1 MPCEGNILPLH
12 PKTFLVPSYPR
23 TLVPSKKK
31 NYIKMNKAVNILFLL
46 IMLCSQGLRAQNVV
60 KGRIMDGAM
69 PGEPLIGAS
78 VQVPGTSS
86 GTVTDI
92 DGNFSFQL
100 PEGKYLIQV
109 SMIGYKT
116 QVINVKGK
124 QFVEVTLQED
134 SQLMDEVVVVGYG
147 TMKKRDLSGAVAQI
161 KSDDLMK
168 GGAVD
173 VAHGLQ
179 GKIAG
184 VQVQQSDGSPGAGV
198 SITVRGANSFTT
210 SSQPLYIV
218 DGVPFGTDPN
228 GTPTSDANGGNNQQ
242 TSPLSMINPNDIEK
256 IEVLKDASATAIYGS
271 RGANGVV
278 IITTKKGQ
286 TGKPKVELS
295 MKWTIHHIGKT
306 VKMLDPRTYALYQNE
321 ANQNSR
327 YYENGTQRDPY
338 RGEWEYPYTGGGFI
352 YTQGKYNPSP
362 DDFLHP
368 GIRTDEYGNT
378 DIVEGAH
385 WQDEIYQTGWQQ
397 EYNASVSGG
406 SDEGW
411 YAFSGSYT
419 DQNGIIRNTGYKRY
433 GLSINISRHITKWLE
448 IGTSSHFTNAT
459 TDFQRTN
466 SENTGIIRS
475 ALIFPPTVREESDQ
489 TDWLAA
495 NPANYVNGAKDQ
507 LKQISWFSSSFVEA
521 KIASWLKIRQNL
533 GLGYNDGH
541 RGTYYN
547 RLTQEGKPPVN
558 GKAGKASN
566 IWKSLTSESL
576 ITFDKTFGIHKL
588 NAVGGITFE
597 RGIGE
602 NESMTATNFPNDFT
616 KDANMA
622 LALDRPTVKSS
633 STEQSLESFLARVN
647 YTLADKYLFTAS
659 VRTDGSSAFAEKNK
673 WATFLSGAFAWR
685 AIDEQFIQ
693 NLNFFSNLK
702 LRLSYGETG
711 NQAIG
716 AYRTLTV
723 LDAANYPYS
732 GTLESGVSMIDWRGP
747 NNPNLKWETTAQLN
761 AGIDF
766 GWMDNRLQLTIDYY
780 YKKTR
785 DLLQNVTIP
794 QSSGFGQQM
803 VNSGNVTNE
812 GLELTLSY
820 DVLKDAPLTWSLSAN
835 MAFNKNRIGGLD
847 GDQYATSL
855 WSKADQ
861 VFLQRN
867 GCPIGTL
874 YGYVE
879 DGFYDNIAE
888 VRANKTY
895 AALSDADALRR
906 VGEIKYRDIDGD
918 GQVNEQDR
926 TIIGDTNPDFTYS
939 LTNNLAWHNFSLS
952 FMLQGSQGNDIFNY
966 NLTDITMSNIGNV
979 TRDAYDHRW
988 TADNA
993 TQARWPKATA
1003 GYTRTWLVS
1012 DRYVEDGS
1020 YLKLKYITLGYD
1032 WKHPFPWIEKIH
1044 FTLTANNLFTI
1055 THYSWFDPDVN
1066 AGGANAACPGVDSYS
1081 YPSARSIALG
1091 VNFQF

>member
-1 MPCEGNILPLH
+1 MLLLSSVSLNAQ
-12 PKTFLVPSYPR
+12 T
-23 TLVPSKKK
+23 TL
-31 NYIKMNKAVNILFLL
+31 
-46 IMLCSQGLRAQNVV
+46 
-60 KGRIMDGAM
+60 KGRVLDGAM
-69 PGEPLIGAS
+69 PGESLIGAS
-78 VQVPGTSS
+78 VKVPGTSI
-86 GTVTDI
+86 GTVTDLE
-92 DGNFSFQL
+92 GNFSFQL
-100 PEGKYLIQV
+100 PAGKVVVQV

-116 QVINVKGK
+116 QVVNVKGK
-124 QFVEVTLQED
+124 DFIEVTLHED
-134 SQLMDEVVVVGYG
+134 AKLMDEVVVVGYG
-147 TMKKRDLSGAVAQI
+147 TMRKRDLSGAVSQI
-161 KSDDLMK
+161 KADELMK

-228 GTPTSDANGGNNQQ
+228 GTPQSDANGGNNQQ

-286 TGKPKVELS
+286 TGKPKVEAGA
-295 MKWTIHHIGKT
+295 KWTMQRIGKQ
-306 VKMLDPRTYALYQNE
+306 VQMLSPYTYARYQNE
-321 ANQNSR
+321 AASNTR
-327 YYENGTQRDPY
+327 IYEGGTNRDPY
-338 RGEWEYPYTGGGFI
+338 RGEWEYPYTGGSFL
-352 YTQGKYNPSP
+352 YTSGKYNPSP
-362 DDFLHP
+362 DDFLKP
-368 GIRTDEYGNT
+368 GKRTDEYGNE
-378 DIVEGAH
+378 DMVEGAD

-406 SDEGW
+406 DSEGW

-419 DQNGIIRNTGYKRY
+419 RQDGIIKNTGYQRY
-433 GLSINISRHITKWLE
+433 GLSINIARHITKWLE

-495 NPANYVNGAKDQ
+495 NPVNYVNGAKDQ
-507 LKQISWFSSSFVEA
+507 LKQISWFSSSFLEA
-521 KIASWLKIRQNL
+521 QLLPWLKFRQNL

-547 RLTQEGKPPVN
+547 RLTQEGKSPVN

-566 IWKSLTSESL
+566 IWKSLTAESL
-576 ITFDKTFGIHKL
+576 FTFDKQFGIHKL
-588 NAVGGITFE
+588 NAVAGITFE
-597 RGIGE
+597 RGVGE
-602 NESMTATNFPNDFT
+602 SESMMATNFPNDLT

-622 LALDRPTVKSS
+622 LALDRAVISSS

-647 YTLADKYLFTAS
+647 YTLLDKYLFTAS
-659 VRTDGSSAFAEKNK
+659 IRTDGSSAFAKNNK

-685 AIDEQFIQ
+685 AIDETFIQ
-693 NLNFFSNLK
+693 DLNFFSNLK
-702 LRLSYGETG
+702 FRLSYGETG

-723 LDAANYPYS
+723 LDAANYPFN
-732 GTLESGVSMIDWRGP
+732 GTLQSGVSMIDWRGP
-747 NNPNLKWETTAQLN
+747 NNPNLKWETTAQFN

-766 GWMDNRLQLTIDYY
+766 GWMDNRLQFTVDYY

-820 DVLKDAPLTWSLSAN
+820 DVFRDTPVKWSINAN
-835 MAFNKNRIGGLD
+835 MAFNRNRIGGLD

-879 DGFYDNIAE
+879 DGFYDNVAE
-888 VRANKTY
+888 VRSNKMY
-895 AALSDADALRR
+895 AALSDAEAQRH
-906 VGEIKYRDIDGD
+906 VGEVKYRDMDGD
-918 GQVNEQDR
+918 GQITEKDR
-926 TIIGDTNPDFTYS
+926 TIIGDTNPKFTYS
-939 LTNNLAWHNFSLS
+939 FSSNLSWKQLSLS
-952 FMLQGSQGNDIFNY
+952 FMLQGSQGNDILNY

-979 TRDAYDHRW
+979 TQDAYDHRW
-988 TADNA
+988 TPETAA
-993 TQARWPKATA
+993 SAKWPKATA
-1003 GYTRTWLVS
+1003 GYTRTWLTS
-1012 DRYVEDGS
+1012 DRYVENGS
-1020 YLKLKYITLGYD
+1020 YLKMKYLTLAYD
-1032 WKHPFPWIEKIH
+1032 WKRPARWVENIRFS
-1044 FTLTANNLFTI
+1044 LTANNLFTI
-1055 THYSWFDPDVN
+1055 TKYSWFDPDVN
-1066 AGGANAACPGVDSYS
+1066 AGGTNAACPGVDSYS
-1081 YPSARSIALG
+1081 YPSARSFSFG
-1091 VNFQF
+1091 VNFVF

>member
-1 MPCEGNILPLH
+1 MRKWI
-12 PKTFLVPSYPR
+12 FLSLMLLLSSISVSAQT
-23 TLVPSKKK
+23 TL
-31 NYIKMNKAVNILFLL
+31 
-46 IMLCSQGLRAQNVV
+46 
-60 KGRIMDGAM
+60 KGRVLDGAM
-69 PGEPLIGAS
+69 PGETLIGAS
-78 VQVPGTSS
+78 VKVPGTSI
-86 GTVTDI
+86 GTVTDL

-100 PEGKYLIQV
+100 PAGKVVVQV

-116 QVINVKGK
+116 QVVNVKGK
-124 QFVEVTLQED
+124 DFVEVTLQED
-134 SQLMDEVVVVGYG
+134 AKVMDEVVVVGYG
-147 TMKKRDLSGAVAQI
+147 TMKKRDLSGAVSQI
-161 KSDDLMK
+161 KADELMK

-228 GTPTSDANGGNNQQ
+228 GTPQSDANGGNNQQ

-286 TGKPKVELS
+286 TGKPKVEAGA
-295 MKWTIHHIGKT
+295 KWTMQRIGKQ
-306 VKMLDPRTYALYQNE
+306 VQMLSPYTYARYQNE
-321 ANQNSR
+321 AASNTR
-327 YYENGTQRDPY
+327 IYEGGTNRDPY
-338 RGEWEYPYTGGGFI
+338 RGEWEYPYTGGSFL
-352 YTQGKYNPSP
+352 YTSGKYNPSP
-362 DDFLHP
+362 DDFLKP
-368 GIRTDEYGNT
+368 GKRTDEYGNE
-378 DIVEGAH
+378 DMVEGAD

-406 SDEGW
+406 DSEGW

-419 DQNGIIRNTGYKRY
+419 QQDGIIRNTGYQRY
-433 GLSINISRHITKWLE
+433 GLSINIARHITKWLE

-495 NPANYVNGAKDQ
+495 NPVNYVNGAKDQ
-507 LKQISWFSSSFVEA
+507 LKQISWFSSSYLEA
-521 KIASWLKIRQNL
+521 QILPWLKFRQNL

-547 RLTQEGKPPVN
+547 RLTQEGKSPTN

-576 ITFDKTFGIHKL
+576 FTFDKQFGIHKL
-588 NAVGGITFE
+588 NAVAGITFE
-597 RGIGE
+597 RGNGE
-602 NESMTATNFPNDFT
+602 TESMMATNFPNDLT

-622 LALDRPTVKSS
+622 LALDRAVINSS

-647 YTLADKYLFTAS
+647 YTLLDKYLFTAS
-659 VRTDGSSAFAEKNK
+659 IRTDGSSAFAKNNK

-685 AIDEQFIQ
+685 AIDETFIQ
-693 NLNFFSNLK
+693 DLNFFSNLK
-702 LRLSYGETG
+702 FRLSYGETG

-723 LDAANYPYS
+723 LDAANYPFN
-732 GTLESGVSMIDWRGP
+732 GTLQSGVSMIDWRGP
-747 NNPNLKWETTAQLN
+747 NNPNLKWETTAQFN

-766 GWMDNRLQLTIDYY
+766 GWMDNRLQFTVDYY

-820 DVLKDAPLTWSLSAN
+820 DVFRDTPVKWSINAN
-835 MAFNKNRIGGLD
+835 MAFNRNRIGGLD

-879 DGFYDNIAE
+879 DGFYDNVAE
-888 VRANKTY
+888 VRSNKMY
-895 AALSDADALRR
+895 AALSDAEAQRH
-906 VGEIKYRDIDGD
+906 VGEIKYRDMDGD
-918 GQVNEQDR
+918 GQITEKDR
-926 TIIGDTNPDFTYS
+926 TIIGDTNPKFTYS
-939 LTNNLAWHNFSLS
+939 FSSNLSWKQLSLS
-952 FMLQGSQGNDIFNY
+952 FMLQGSQGNDILNY

-979 TRDAYDHRW
+979 TQDAYDHRW
-988 TADNA
+988 TPETAA
-993 TQARWPKATA
+993 SAKWPKATA
-1003 GYTRTWLVS
+1003 GYTRTWLTS
-1012 DRYVEDGS
+1012 DRYVENGS
-1020 YLKLKYITLGYD
+1020 YLKMKYLTLAYD
-1032 WKHPFPWIEKIH
+1032 WKRPARWVENIRFS
-1044 FTLTANNLFTI
+1044 LTANNLFTI
-1055 THYSWFDPDVN
+1055 TKYSWFDPDVN
-1066 AGGANAACPGVDSYS
+1066 AGGTNAACPGVDSYS
-1081 YPSARSIALG
+1081 YPSARSFSFG
-1091 VNFQF
+1091 VNFVF

>member
-1 MPCEGNILPLH
+1 MRKWI
-12 PKTFLVPSYPR
+12 FLSLMLLLSSISVSAQT
-23 TLVPSKKK
+23 TL
-31 NYIKMNKAVNILFLL
+31 
-46 IMLCSQGLRAQNVV
+46 
-60 KGRIMDGAM
+60 KGRVLDGAM
-69 PGEPLIGAS
+69 PGETLIGAS
-78 VQVPGTSS
+78 VKVPGTSI
-86 GTVTDI
+86 GTMTDI
-92 DGNFSFQL
+92 NGNFSFQL
-100 PEGKYLIQV
+100 PAGKVVVQV

-116 QVINVKGK
+116 QVVNVKGK
-124 QFVEVTLQED
+124 DFVEVTLQED
-134 SQLMDEVVVVGYG
+134 AKVMDEVVVVGYG
-147 TMKKRDLSGAVAQI
+147 TMKKRDLSGAISQI
-161 KSDDLMK
+161 KGDELMK
-168 GGAVD
+168 GGAID

-228 GTPTSDANGGNNQQ
+228 GTPQSDANSGNNQQ

-286 TGKPKVELS
+286 TGKPKVEAGA
-295 MKWTIHHIGKT
+295 KWTMQRIGKQ
-306 VKMLDPRTYALYQNE
+306 VQMLSPYTYARYQNE
-321 ANQNSR
+321 AASNTR
-327 YYENGTQRDPY
+327 IYEGGTNRDPY
-338 RGEWEYPYTGGGFI
+338 RGEWEYPYTGGSFL
-352 YTQGKYNPSP
+352 YTSGKYNPSP
-362 DDFLHP
+362 DDFLKA
-368 GIRTDEYGNT
+368 GKRTDEYGNE
-378 DIVEGAH
+378 DMVEGAD

-406 SDEGW
+406 DSEGW

-419 DQNGIIRNTGYKRY
+419 RQDGIIKNTGYQRY
-433 GLSINISRHITKWLE
+433 GLSINIARHITKWLE

-495 NPANYVNGAKDQ
+495 NPVNYVNGAKDQ
-507 LKQISWFSSSFVEA
+507 LKQISWFSSSFLEA
-521 KIASWLKIRQNL
+521 QLLPWLKFRQNL

-547 RLTQEGKPPVN
+547 RLTQEGKSPVN

-566 IWKSLTSESL
+566 IWKSLTAESL
-576 ITFDKTFGIHKL
+576 FTFDKQFGIHKL
-588 NAVGGITFE
+588 NAVAGITFE
-597 RGIGE
+597 RGVGE
-602 NESMTATNFPNDFT
+602 SESMMATNFPNDLT

-622 LALDRPTVKSS
+622 LALDRAVISSS

-647 YTLADKYLFTAS
+647 YTLLDKYLFTAS
-659 VRTDGSSAFAEKNK
+659 IRTDGSSAFAKNNK

-685 AIDEQFIQ
+685 AIDETFIQ
-693 NLNFFSNLK
+693 DLNFFSNLK
-702 LRLSYGETG
+702 FRLSYGETG

-723 LDAANYPYS
+723 LDAANYPFN
-732 GTLESGVSMIDWRGP
+732 GTLQSGVSMIDWRGP
-747 NNPNLKWETTAQLN
+747 NNPNLKWETTAQFN

-766 GWMDNRLQLTIDYY
+766 GWMDNRLQFTIDYY

-820 DVLKDAPLTWSLSAN
+820 DVFRDTPVKWSINAN
-835 MAFNKNRIGGLD
+835 MAFNRNRIGGLD

-879 DGFYDNIAE
+879 DGFYDNVAE
-888 VRANKTY
+888 VRSNPAY
-895 AALSDADALRR
+895 AALSDAEAMRH
-906 VGEIKYRDIDGD
+906 VGEIKYRDMDGD
-918 GQVNEQDR
+918 GQITEKDR
-926 TIIGDTNPDFTYS
+926 TIIGDTNPKFTYS
-939 LTNNLAWHNFSLS
+939 FSSDLSWKQLSLS
-952 FMLQGSQGNDIFNY
+952 FMLQGSQGNDILNY

-979 TRDAYDHRW
+979 TQDAYDHRW
-988 TADNA
+988 TPETAA
-993 TQARWPKATA
+993 SAKWPKATA
-1003 GYTRTWLVS
+1003 GYTRTWLTS
-1012 DRYVEDGS
+1012 DRYVENGS
-1020 YLKLKYITLGYD
+1020 YLKMKYLTLAYD
-1032 WKHPFPWIEKIH
+1032 WKRPARWVENIRFS
-1044 FTLTANNLFTI
+1044 LTANNLFTI
-1055 THYSWFDPDVN
+1055 TKYSWFDPDVN
-1066 AGGANAACPGVDSYS
+1066 AGGSNAACPGVDSYS
-1081 YPSARSIALG
+1081 YPSARSFAFG
-1091 VNFQF
+1091 VNFVF